1 MTHSNVGSNNMN
13 NEENKITKKNYLSNG
28 IRGLQFLAVPTA
40 IVVGTLVIRK
50 HFEKVEDILKVNN
63 LYLDYLTD
71 FID

>member
-1 MTHSNVGSNNMN
+1 MN
-13 NEENKITKKNYLSNG
+13 NEEKKITKKNYLSNG
-28 IRGLQFLAVPTA
+28 IRVLQFLAVPTA